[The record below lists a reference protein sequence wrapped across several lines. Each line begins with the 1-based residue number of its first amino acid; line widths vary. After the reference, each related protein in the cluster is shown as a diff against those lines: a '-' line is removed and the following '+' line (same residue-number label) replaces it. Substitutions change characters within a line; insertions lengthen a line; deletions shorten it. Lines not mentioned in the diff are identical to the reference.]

1 MADNACDPRRI
12 VNDIVIQHDAFRRML
27 QRMRSLWCDAQS
39 HIPVVAPFIG
49 ETGTGKST
57 AIKAFVAMHPRKR
70 TPDGL
75 VIPVLAINTPSK
87 PTPRNLAERI
97 LRALGDP
104 RPSSGSASAKLDRI
118 VMNMA
123 AAQVRMMVL
132 DDMQHFV
139 DKRQHVALFEAS
151 DYLKELLVSY
161 DHVLMCFGLSEC
173 QLVIESNEQLK
184 TRSKAA
190 FELARF
196 DWIEQSSQDQFVAV
210 LAAFQKSIAGF
221 DLPELAS
228 PDVSIRVYLATGGL
242 IRYVSAI
249 LSRAVRTAIDHHKS
263 KIRLDDLGAAWSEE
277 VVGANRDYPN
287 PFRSGFRLNDLQT
300 KIDLA
305 KTIGQR
311 VIRPTASHTREPRA
325 VLAEVGL

>member
-1 MADNACDPRRI
+1 MAENERNARRI
-12 VNDIVIQHDAFRRML
+12 VNDIVVQHDAFRRML
-27 QRMRSLWCDAQS
+27 QRMEDLWRDAQA
-39 HIPVVAPFIG
+39 HIPIVAPFIG

-57 AIKAFVAMHPRKR
+57 AIKTFVAKHPPKR

-87 PTPRNLAERI
+87 PTPRTLAERI

-104 RPSSGSASAKLDRI
+104 RPTAGSASAKLDRI

-123 AAQVRMMVL
+123 AAQVRVMAL
-132 DDMQHFV
+132 DDMHHFV
-139 DKRQHVALFEAS
+139 DKRQHVALFDAA

-161 DHVLMCFGLSEC
+161 DHVLMCFGLPEC
-173 QLVIESNEQLK
+173 ELVIESNEQLK

-196 DWIEQSSQDQFVAV
+196 DWMDEASQDQFVAV
-210 LAAFQKSIAGF
+210 LAAFQGSIPGF

-228 PDVSIRVYLATGGL
+228 PDVSIRMYLATGGL

-249 LSRAVRTAIDHHKS
+249 LSKAVRAAIDRS
-263 KIRLDDLGAAWSEE
+263 KTKVRLEDLGAAWSEE
-277 VVGANRDYPN
+277 VVGANKDYPN
-287 PFRSGFRLNDLQT
+287 PFRREFRLNDLQA
-300 KIDLA
+300 KIDMA
-305 KTIGQR
+305 KTMGRR
-311 VIRPTASHTREPRA
+311 VARPTASRARKPRA

>member
-1 MADNACDPRRI
+1 MAENERNARRI

-27 QRMRSLWCDAQS
+27 QRMEDLWRDAQA

-57 AIKAFVAMHPRKR
+57 AIKAFIAKHPPKR

-87 PTPRNLAERI
+87 PTPRTLAERV

-104 RPSSGSASAKLDRI
+104 RPTAGSASAKLDRI
-118 VMNMA
+118 VTNMA
-123 AAQVRMMVL
+123 AAQVRVMVL

-139 DKRQHVALFEAS
+139 DKRQHVALFDAS

-161 DHVLMCFGLSEC
+161 DHVLMCFGLPEC
-173 QLVIESNEQLK
+173 ELVIESNEQLM
-184 TRSKAA
+184 TRSKPA

-196 DWIEQSSQDQFVAV
+196 DWMDEPSQDQFVAV
-210 LAAFQKSIAGF
+210 LAAFQSSIRGF

-228 PDVSIRVYLATGGL
+228 PDVSIRMYLATGGL

-249 LSRAVRTAIDHHKS
+249 LSKAVRTAIDYGKT
-263 KIRLDDLGAAWSEE
+263 KVRLEDLGAAWSEE
-277 VVGANRDYPN
+277 VVGANKDYPN
-287 PFRSGFRLNDLQT
+287 PFRHEFGLNDLQA
-300 KIDLA
+300 KIALA

-311 VIRPTASHTREPRA
+311 VARPTTSSTRKPRT

>member
-1 MADNACDPRRI
+1 MTNDEHDPRRI

-27 QRMRSLWCDAQS
+27 QRMEDLWQDAQS

-57 AIKAFVAMHPRKR
+57 AIKTFVAKHPPRR
-70 TPDGL
+70 MPDGL

-87 PTPRNLAERI
+87 PTPRTLAERI

-104 RPSSGSASAKLDRI
+104 RPTLGSASAKLDRI

-123 AAQVRMMVL
+123 AAQVRVMTL

-139 DKRQHVALFEAS
+139 DKRQHVALFDAS

-161 DHVLMCFGLSEC
+161 DHVLMCFGLTEC
-173 QLVIESNEQLK
+173 ELVIESNEQLM

-196 DWIEQSSQDQFVAV
+196 DWIDLSSQDQFVAV

-228 PDVSIRVYLATGGL
+228 PDVSIRMYLATGGL

-249 LSRAVRTAIDHHKS
+249 LSKAVRTAIDHRKT

-287 PFRSGFRLNDLQT
+287 PFRRKFRLNDLQT

-311 VIRPTASHTREPRA
+311 VARPTTSRTRKPRA
-325 VLAEVGL
+325 ELAEVGL